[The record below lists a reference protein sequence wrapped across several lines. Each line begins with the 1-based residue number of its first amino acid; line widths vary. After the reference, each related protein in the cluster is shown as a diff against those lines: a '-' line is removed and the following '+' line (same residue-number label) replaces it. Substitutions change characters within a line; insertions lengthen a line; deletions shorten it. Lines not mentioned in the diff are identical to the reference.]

1 MTAPTARPIAVI
13 GPDSPIG
20 LTVVRELGEHGLPVL
35 ALGRSQHSLSR
46 HSRHVTAF
54 ETIAGPLADCLPG
67 IVARYAPLAILA
79 VSEHHLVELAAL
91 KGMMGDT
98 KVLCP
103 DPDKLAVVLDKRRTL
118 EIAAALGIDVPQ
130 SWQPLAGEDRTAKA
144 AMLSFPVAIKWAD
157 PGEVSQA
164 LEAAGIALEKVEYAD
179 RPDALMAILSR
190 YNALGRYPLVQEWC
204 PGEGL
209 GQMLHM
215 HEGRAT
221 LAFQHRRLRE
231 WPPTGG
237 VSSFCEAVPPSLHA
251 AQMEKS
257 EALLRAIGWQGPAMV
272 EYRHDP
278 ATGRYRLMEI
288 NGRFWGSIPLAHHCG
303 AHFAWEQLRSEA
315 LGQQAVVT
323 ARPFKNRRARY
334 AIPDA
339 KHLAAILKDS
349 SIPRARRMRFAV
361 RFFADFLDPR
371 VRYYVWS
378 WCDPLP
384 MLADL
389 AGIRRRR
396 RDSA

>member
-1 MTAPTARPIAVI
+1 MNGPARPIAVI

-35 ALGRSQHSLSR
+35 ALGKSHDSLSR
-46 HSRHVTAF
+46 ASRHTAAF
-54 ETIAGPLADCLPG
+54 ETFAGPLAKCLPD
-67 IVARYAPLAILA
+67 IIARHDPLAILA
-79 VSEHHLVELAAL
+79 ISEHHLVELAAL
-91 KGMMGDT
+91 KGKLGNI

-103 DPDKLAVVLDKRRTL
+103 DPDRLAVVLDKRRTL
-118 EIAAALGIDVPQ
+118 EIAQHIGVDVPQ
-130 SWQPLAGEDRTAKA
+130 SWQPLAGEDRSARA
-144 AMLSFPVAIKWAD
+144 ASLSYPVAIKWAD
-157 PGEVSQA
+157 PGEVAQR
-164 LEAAGIALEKVEYAD
+164 LEALGLALEKVEYA
-179 RPDALMAILSR
+179 RSAQALLAVLSR
-190 YNALGRYPLVQEWC
+190 YDALGVYPLVQEWC

-221 LAFQHRRLRE
+221 LIFQHRRLRE

-237 VSSFCEAVPPSLHA
+237 VSSFCEAVHPSLHA

-257 EALLRAIGWQGPAMV
+257 EHLLRAIGWQGPAMV

-278 ATGRYRLMEI
+278 TSGRYKLMEI
-288 NGRFWGSIPLAHHCG
+288 NGRFWGSIPLAYHCG
-303 AHFAWEQLRSEA
+303 AHFAWEQVRCEVLGRSEA
-315 LGQQAVVT
+315 GT
-323 ARPFKNRRARY
+323 FRPWRSRRARY

-339 KHLAAILKDS
+339 KHLVATLRDGS
-349 SIPRARRMRFAV
+349 LPLARRIGFGL

-371 VRYYVWS
+371 VSYYVWS
-378 WCDPLP
+378 WRDPLP

-396 RDSA
+396 SGKT